1 MVALE
6 GESGDGERR
15 QDPERLGKESPRCL
29 VVDLVYGLMEKND

>member
-15 QDPERLGKESPRCL
+15 QDLERFGEMSPQCP
-29 VVDLVYGLMEKND
+29 VVDFVCGLMEKNG